1 MCLAIPMQITQIN
14 GFEARCSAKGVARDV
29 SLFMLQDE
37 PIGVGDWVLIHVG
50 YAIQKISAEEAR
62 ESWELF
68 DQLLAGDES
77 LAISDNESPL
87 I

>member
-1 MCLAIPMQITQIN
+1 MQITQIN
-14 GFEARCSAKGVARDV
+14 GFEARCSARGVTRDV

-50 YAIQKISAEEAR
+50 YALQKISAEEAR

-68 DQLLAGDES
+68 EQLLAGDEVS
-77 LAISDNESPL
+77 A
-87 I
+87 

>member
-37 PIGVGDWVLIHVG
+37 PISIGDWVLIHVG
-50 YAIQKISAEEAR
+50 YALQKISAEEAR

-68 DQLLAGDES
+68 DQLLTGEEMS
-77 LAISDNESPL
+77 V
-87 I
+87 

>member
-14 GFEARCSAKGVARDV
+14 GFEARCSAKGVMRQV

-37 PIGVGDWVLIHVG
+37 PIGIGDWVLIHVG

-68 DQLLAGDES
+68 DELLAGEEVS
-77 LAISDNESPL
+77 A
-87 I
+87 

>member
-1 MCLAIPMQITQIN
+1 MCLAIPMQITQID
-14 GFEARCSAKGVARDV
+14 GFAARCSAKGVVRDV

-68 DQLLAGDES
+68 DQLLAGDEI
-77 LAISDNESPL
+77 LAISDSESPL